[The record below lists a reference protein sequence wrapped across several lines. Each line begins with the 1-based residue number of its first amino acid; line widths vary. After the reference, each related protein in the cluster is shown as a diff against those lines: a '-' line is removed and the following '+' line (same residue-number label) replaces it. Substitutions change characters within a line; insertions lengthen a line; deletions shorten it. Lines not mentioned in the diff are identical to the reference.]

1 MANVLKV
8 LMTICIFCGGHTQKD
23 ENPIPLSILEFQPP
37 TGIPGELSQDRFTA
51 KFCCQ
56 KCYKNIHFHIA
67 SAAIDSAKVLP

>member
-23 ENPIPLSILEFQPP
+23 ETPIPLSILEFQPP
-37 TGIPGELSQDRFTA
+37 TAAGEHSEDRFTA

-56 KCYKNIHFHIA
+56 SCYKKIHLNIA
-67 SAAIDSAKVLP
+67 SAAIDSAKGLP